1 MGSNSHDYL
10 SNVAPK
16 RARGDTDRRRE
27 HDKVTTLTGAGIPR
41 ERVEGANPLRVAWLS
56 PLMRPLARVQ
66 AEALRA
72 RGIDVLLVTTDR
84 HPESDARRDYEM
96 VLDLRFRTAS
106 TWLAA
111 WRRIREHRP
120 DVVIAERV
128 RDPRW
133 IALAG
138 RTPRIQLVHD
148 ERRDEGGP
156 RRRDFAQAMF
166 DRWASRS
173 AATVT
178 YSNYA
183 AIAVAIRRDVAG
195 TPVNVLPL
203 CSDLD
208 PALVSPFAG
217 PQERHDFVVAGQLGS
232 QKNIDVVLEAW
243 QRHVDGG
250 SWRGDELL
258 LIGNGPLVIRTLPAY
273 VRWRPGNYR
282 YQDVVSTLAAAK
294 GSVAHYRVAS
304 QSGVQMLSMHL
315 GVMPIVS
322 PVGGLPEYQPPVFP
336 PIAVDD
342 VAGLT
347 AAFDELADPLT
358 ATLRGAAAARHY
370 ADSFAVD
377 RAADGLSMVLS
388 DVGRRM
394 REESLWASGAK

>member
-1 MGSNSHDYL
+1 MGANSHDYL
-10 SNVAPK
+10 STAAP
-16 RARGDTDRRRE
+16 RGDRGGPDRSRK
-27 HDKVTTLTGAGIPR
+27 HDKVTTLTNAGIPR
-41 ERVEGANPLRVAWLS
+41 GSTEGANPLRVVWLS

-72 RGIDVLLVTTDR
+72 RGMDVLLVTTDR
-84 HPESDARRDYEM
+84 HPESDTRRDYEM
-96 VLDLRFRTAS
+96 VLDLSFRTAS

-111 WRRIREHRP
+111 WRRIHEHRP

-138 RTPRIQLVHD
+138 RTPRIQVVHD
-148 ERRDEGGP
+148 ERRDEGS
-156 RRRDFAQAMF
+156 RRRRPYARAMF
-166 DRWASRS
+166 DRWGSRS

-183 AIAVAIRRDVAG
+183 AIAVAIRRDVVG

-208 PALVSPFAG
+208 PALVPPFVG
-217 PQERHDFVVAGQLGS
+217 PDERHDFVVAGQLGS

-282 YQDVVSTLAAAK
+282 YADVVSTLAAAK

-347 AAFDELADPLT
+347 AAFDELSDPLT

-377 RAADGLSMVLS
+377 RAADGLSMVLA
-388 DVGRRM
+388 DVGRRVGK
-394 REESLWASGAK
+394 ASV

>member
-1 MGSNSHDYL
+1 MGVNSHDYL
-10 SNVAPK
+10 SNGAPTGD
-16 RARGDTDRRRE
+16 RGGPDRSRK
-27 HDKVTTLTGAGIPR
+27 HDKVTTLTNASIPR
-41 ERVEGANPLRVAWLS
+41 DSTEGANPLRVVWLS

-72 RGIDVLLVTTDR
+72 RGMDVLLVTTDR
-84 HPESDARRDYEM
+84 HPESDTRRDYEM
-96 VLDLRFRTAS
+96 VLDLSFRTAS

-138 RTPRIQLVHD
+138 RTPRIQVVHD
-148 ERRDEGGP
+148 ERRDEGS
-156 RRRDFAQAMF
+156 RRRRAYARAMF
-166 DRWASRS
+166 DRWGSRS

-208 PALVSPFAG
+208 PALVPPFVG
-217 PQERHDFVVAGQLGS
+217 PDERHDFVVAGQLGS

-282 YQDVVSTLAAAK
+282 YADVVSTMAAAK
-294 GSVAHYRVAS
+294 GSVAHYRGAS

-336 PIAVDD
+336 PIAVDN

-347 AAFDELADPLT
+347 AAFDELSDPLT

-370 ADSFAVD
+370 ADWFAVD
-377 RAADGLSMVLS
+377 HAVDGLWNVLNA
-388 DVGRRM
+388 VGHRIRN
-394 REESLWASGAK
+394 ASV

>member
-1 MGSNSHDYL
+1 MGSNSYDNV
-10 SNVAPK
+10 SNVAP
-16 RARGDTDRRRE
+16 RGDRGGPDRSRE

-41 ERVEGANPLRVAWLS
+41 EFTEGANPLRVVWLS

-84 HPESDARRDYEM
+84 HPESDTRRDYEM

-138 RTPRIQLVHD
+138 RTPRIQVVHD
-148 ERRDEGGP
+148 ERRDEGG
-156 RRRDFAQAMF
+156 RRRRAYARAMF
-166 DRWASRS
+166 DRWGSRS

-208 PALVSPFAG
+208 PALVPPFVG
-217 PQERHDFVVAGQLGS
+217 PDERHDFVVAGQLGS

-282 YQDVVSTLAAAK
+282 YADVVATMAAAK
-294 GSVAHYRVAS
+294 GSVAHYRGAS

-336 PIAVDD
+336 PIAVDN

-347 AAFDELADPLT
+347 AAFDELSDPLT

-370 ADSFAVD
+370 ADWFAVD
-377 RAADGLSMVLS
+377 HAVDGLWNVLT
-388 DVGRRM
+388 DVGRGIRK
-394 REESLWASGAK
+394 ASV

>member
-1 MGSNSHDYL
+1 MGANSHDYL
-10 SNVAPK
+10 SNAAP
-16 RARGDTDRRRE
+16 RGDRGGPDRSRK
-27 HDKVTTLTGAGIPR
+27 HDKVTTLTNAGIPR
-41 ERVEGANPLRVAWLS
+41 GSTEGANPLRVVWLS

-72 RGIDVLLVTTDR
+72 RGMDVLLVTTDR
-84 HPESDARRDYEM
+84 HPESDTRRDYEM
-96 VLDLRFRTAS
+96 VLDLSFRTAS

-111 WRRIREHRP
+111 WRRIHEHRP

-138 RTPRIQLVHD
+138 RTPRIQVVHD
-148 ERRDEGGP
+148 ERRDEGS
-156 RRRDFAQAMF
+156 RRRRAYARAMF
-166 DRWASRS
+166 DRWGSRS

-183 AIAVAIRRDVAG
+183 AIAVAIRRDVVG

-208 PALVSPFAG
+208 PALVPPFVG
-217 PQERHDFVVAGQLGS
+217 PDERHDFVVAGQLGS

-282 YQDVVSTLAAAK
+282 YADVVSTMAAAK
-294 GSVAHYRVAS
+294 GSVAHYRGAS

-336 PIAVDD
+336 PIAVDN

-347 AAFDELADPLT
+347 AAFDELSDPLT

-370 ADSFAVD
+370 ADWFAVD
-377 RAADGLSMVLS
+377 HAVDGLWNVLTA
-388 DVGRRM
+388 VGHRIGK
-394 REESLWASGAK
+394 ASV

>member
-1 MGSNSHDYL
+1 MLGSNSYDYL
-10 SNVAPK
+10 SNFAP
-16 RARGDTDRRRE
+16 RGDRGGTDRWRE
-27 HDKVTTLTGAGIPR
+27 HGKVTTLTGAGIPR
-41 ERVEGANPLRVAWLS
+41 DLVEGSDPLRVVWLS

-72 RGIDVLLVTTDR
+72 RGMDVLLVTTDR
-84 HPESDARRDYEM
+84 HPESDTRRDYEM
-96 VLDLRFRTAS
+96 VLDLSFRTAS

-120 DVVIAERV
+120 DIVIAERV

-148 ERRDEGGP
+148 ERRDEGG
-156 RRRDFAQAMF
+156 RRRRAFARAMF
-166 DRWASRS
+166 DCWASRS

-208 PALVSPFAG
+208 PALVPPFVG
-217 PQERHDFVVAGQLGS
+217 PEERHDFVVVGQLGS

-282 YQDVVSTLAAAK
+282 YADVVSTLAAAK
-294 GSVAHYRVAS
+294 GSVAHYRGAS

-322 PVGGLPEYQPPVFP
+322 TVGGLPEYQPPVLP
-336 PIAVDD
+336 PVGVDD

-347 AAFDELADPLT
+347 AAFDELSDPLT

-377 RAADGLSMVLS
+377 RAADGLSMVLA
-388 DVGRRM
+388 DVGRRIGK
-394 REESLWASGAK
+394 ASV

>member
-1 MGSNSHDYL
+1 MGANSHDYL
-10 SNVAPK
+10 STAAP
-16 RARGDTDRRRE
+16 RGDRGGPDRSRK
-27 HDKVTTLTGAGIPR
+27 HDKVTTLTNADIPR
-41 ERVEGANPLRVAWLS
+41 GSTEGANPLRVVWLS

-72 RGIDVLLVTTDR
+72 RGMDVLLVTTDR
-84 HPESDARRDYEM
+84 HPESDTRRDYEM
-96 VLDLRFRTAS
+96 VLDLSFRTAS

-111 WRRIREHRP
+111 WRRIHEHRP

-138 RTPRIQLVHD
+138 RTPRIQVVHD
-148 ERRDEGGP
+148 ERRDEGS
-156 RRRDFAQAMF
+156 RRRRPYARAMF
-166 DRWASRS
+166 DRWGSRS

-183 AIAVAIRRDVAG
+183 AIAVAIRRDVVG

-208 PALVSPFAG
+208 PALVPPFVG
-217 PQERHDFVVAGQLGS
+217 PDERHDFVVAGQLGS

-258 LIGNGPLVIRTLPAY
+258 FIGNGPLVIRTLPAY

-282 YQDVVSTLAAAK
+282 YADVVSTMAAAK
-294 GSVAHYRVAS
+294 GSVAHYRGAS

-336 PIAVDD
+336 PIAVDN

-347 AAFDELADPLT
+347 AAFDELSDPLT

-370 ADSFAVD
+370 ADWFAVD
-377 RAADGLSMVLS
+377 HAVDGLWNVLTA
-388 DVGRRM
+388 VGHRIRK
-394 REESLWASGAK
+394 ASV

>member
-1 MGSNSHDYL
+1 MTMNGS
-10 SNVAPK
+10 
-16 RARGDTDRRRE
+16 
-27 HDKVTTLTGAGIPR
+27 GAGHDFRRDPNAPR
-41 ERVEGANPLRVAWLS
+41 VVWLS
-56 PLMRPLARVQ
+56 PLMRSLARVQ
-66 AEALRA
+66 VEALRE
-72 RGIDVLLVTTDR
+72 RGVDVLLVTTDQ
-84 HPESDARRDYEM
+84 HPESDSARDYEM
-96 VLDLRFRTAS
+96 VLDLRFRTVS
-106 TWLAA
+106 TWIAA

-120 DVVIAERV
+120 DVVIAEQV

-148 ERRDEGGP
+148 ERVDDGD
-156 RRRDFAQAMF
+156 RRKAYARAIF
-166 DRWASRS
+166 DRWASYS

-183 AIAVAIRRDVAG
+183 AIHVAVRRDVAG

-208 PALVSPFAG
+208 PALVPPFVG
-217 PQERHDFVVAGQLGS
+217 PEERHDFVVAGQLGS

-250 SWRGDELL
+250 NWRGDELL

-282 YQDVVSTLAAAK
+282 YADVIKTLAAAK
-294 GSVAHYRVAS
+294 GSVAHYRGAS

-322 PVGGLPEYQPPVFP
+322 TVGGLPEYQPPVLP
-336 PIAVDD
+336 PVEVDD

-347 AAFDELADPLT
+347 AAFDELSDPLT
-358 ATLRGAAAARHY
+358 ATLQGAAASRHY
-370 ADSFAVD
+370 ADLFAVD
-377 RAADGLSMVLS
+377 RAADKLFTLIA
-388 DVGRRM
+388 DVGRRIGK
-394 REESLWASGAK
+394 ASV